1 MVRSALMACALLAL
15 GGCVKNDA
23 ATGGA
28 APSAASAAAA
38 GVQPAA
44 APAEAPVTLTTPAA
58 TIGTVPMTSTE
69 RLVKS
74 KEIVTHKTTISGGI
88 LLLASASSL
97 APDCTPLGAI
107 EVKVITPPQHGAVY
121 AAAGTAF
128 PEYVPGDPSYAC
140 NKKRS
145 PAEIITYR
153 STPGFTGED
162 STLVQI
168 FFPNGDAPKF
178 LFHLSVE

>member
-1 MVRSALMACALLAL
+1 MVRSALIACALLAL

-23 ATGGA
+23 AT
-28 APSAASAAAA
+28 APGAASAAAA
-38 GVQPAA
+38 NVQPAA

-74 KEIVTHKTTISGGI
+74 KEIVTHKTTISGGT
-88 LLLASASSL
+88 LLLATASSL
-97 APDCTPLGAI
+97 APDCTPLGDI
-107 EVKVITPPQHGAVY
+107 EVKVLIPPQHGAVH

-128 PEYVPGDPSYAC
+128 PEYVPGDASYAC
-140 NKKRS
+140 NKTRS

-153 STPGFTGED
+153 STPSFTGED
-162 STLVQI
+162 STLLQI